1 MQGINPLHLHILTC
15 IASQLQNL
23 KRLLLL
29 DKLIWQEG
37 FLITLSHPKLIIS
50 KSIETVTLYTCIT
63 SILNNYTGYM
73 DKLQHLYT
81 PRNCNSPYSIA
92 KESYYSRYNTLS
104 ELHRSGG
111 HTGIQN
117 PGATLSYDLQSSVK
131 LFLVISSLGLSAWQ
145 CCPKCQ
151 PRPISAHN

>member
-1 MQGINPLHLHILTC
+1 MGPLPSYRSKTGLEKSVKLLIPPDGQLQMQGSNPLHLQILTC

-37 FLITLSHPKLIIS
+37 FLITLSHPKLINS
-50 KSIETVTLYTCIT
+50 KSIETVTLFTCIT

-104 ELHRSGG
+104 EL
-111 HTGIQN
+111 
-117 PGATLSYDLQSSVK
+117 PSVSP
-131 LFLVISSLGLSAWQ
+131 VPSAQWIWA
-145 CCPKCQ
+145 
-151 PRPISAHN
+151 R